1 MGTKVDMEGGR
12 AVSGDGNK
20 RIVIGGSEYRS
31 VEDMPPELRRV
42 YEVALKASQTAA
54 DAPKIKVVF
63 EGKEYDSVDSMPPE
77 VRKQYEHQQAA
88 METYRDFSVDAT
100 TPRAAKTPGQAAATG
115 SASGPSRFNWLLIGG
130 ALVALALIVFIFAKL

>member
-1 MGTKVDMEGGR
+1 MGTNVDMEGGR

-20 RIVIGGSEYRS
+20 RIVIGGSEYGS

-54 DAPKIKVVF
+54 DVPKIKVVF
-63 EGKEYDSVDSMPPE
+63 AGKEYDGVDSMPPE

-88 METYRDFSVDAT
+88 METFRDFSVDAT
-100 TPRAAKTPGQAAATG
+100 TPRAAKAPGSATATG
-115 SASGPSRFNWLLIGG
+115 KTGPGRFNWLLIGG
-130 ALVALALIVFIFAKL
+130 ALLAVALIVFILAKL

>member
-1 MGTKVDMEGGR
+1 MEGGQ
-12 AVSGDGNK
+12 VVNGDGNK

-42 YEVALKASQTAA
+42 YERALKAAQTAA
-54 DAPKIKVVF
+54 DTPKIKVVF
-63 EGKEYDSVDSMPPE
+63 EGKEYENVDSMPPE

-100 TPRAAKTPGQAAATG
+100 TPRAAKTPGPGAATRG
-115 SASGPSRFNWLLIGG
+115 ASGPSRFNWLLIGG
-130 ALVALALIVFIFAKL
+130 ALVALALIVFILTKL

>member
-1 MGTKVDMEGGR
+1 MEGGS
-12 AVSGDGNK
+12 AVSDKPNK

-42 YEVALKASQTAA
+42 YELALKASQTAA

-63 EGKEYDSVDSMPPE
+63 EGKEYDNVDSMPPE

-100 TPRAAKTPGQAAATG
+100 TPRAAKAPGPGAATG
-115 SASGPSRFNWLLIGG
+115 GTPGPSRFNWLLIGG
-130 ALVALALIVFIFAKL
+130 ALVALALIVFILAKL